1 MSYTLNDQVAF
12 VTGASSGIG
21 EAVAVSL
28 AKLGV
33 HLVLTARRF
42 ERIEA
47 LAKKLNHTYGIDVL
61 PIPLDVRHKV
71 QVKHVV
77 EQLKDRW
84 ASIDILINN
93 AGLALESTT
102 MQEGNLDAWETMI
115 QTNING
121 FLYVS
126 HAILPN
132 MVKRNSGHII
142 NIGSI
147 AGREYYKTG
156 NIYSATKHAVKAL
169 SKSMQ
174 IDLLGTSVRVSE
186 VAPGSVHTE
195 FSEVRWSDKQKSDQ
209 FYQSIEALQAEDIA
223 DAAIYCLTRPP
234 HVNVSEMVVVP
245 TIQAGCNHM
254 INKDGKHQALIKE

>member
-1 MSYTLNDQVAF
+1 MAYALRGQVAF
-12 VTGASSGIG
+12 ITGASSGIG
-21 EAVAVSL
+21 KQVAVDL

-33 HLVLTARRF
+33 NLVLTARRV

-47 LAKKLNHTYGIDVL
+47 LAEKLKESYGVEVKTL
-61 PIPLDVRHKV
+61 GLDVRHKD
-71 QVKHVV
+71 QVHQVV
-77 EQLKDRW
+77 NQLEGRW
-84 ASIDILINN
+84 ASIDMLVNN

-102 MQEGNLDAWETMI
+102 IQEGRTDAWDTMI

-121 FLYVS
+121 LLYVS
-126 HAILPN
+126 HAILPQ
-132 MVKRNSGHII
+132 MVKRNSGHVI

-147 AGREYYKTG
+147 AGRDCYKTG
-156 NIYSATKHAVKAL
+156 NIYSATKHAVRAL

-195 FSEVRWSDKQKSDQ
+195 FSEVRWSDKEKSDQ

-223 DAAIYCLTRPP
+223 DAVIYCLTRPS
-234 HVNVSEMVVVP
+234 HANVSEIVVVP
-245 TIQAGCNHM
+245 TIQANCNYM
-254 INKDGKHQALIKE
+254 INKHGQTQAVVKE